1 MTLRAGRCVWGT
13 YMLRQAGNDGVLR
26 LVDLLDRT
34 LSDGDR
40 ALSTLVCKALYN
52 LCTSSSGAT
61 TEGEHDGEEED
72 GEGLCR
78 GGVSVSGA
86 LFTAG
91 EVDTLAG
98 VLERAVDATRA
109 AMSKG
114 GGGGAGD
121 GEEAEARSAT
131 EEEEAAEAAAFA
143 ELALQL
149 HSAVLQV
156 DVWEGEEEL
165 DQSSLLD
172 ASDARDD
179 GASESELEPLERR
192 PSSPM
197 TRPPLT

>member
-1 MTLRAGRCVWGT
+1 MSKKGTATRNFERRASLTLRGAVCVP
-13 YMLRQAGNDGVLR
+13 RQAANDGVVR
-26 LVDLLDRT
+26 MVDLLDRT
-34 LSDGDR
+34 LADCDR
-40 ALSTLVCKALYN
+40 ALSTLVCKTLYN
-52 LCTSSSGAT
+52 LCTSSEA
-61 TEGEHDGEEED
+61 TEGEHGEQDGELD
-72 GEGLCR
+72 R
-78 GGVSVSGA
+78 GVGGA

-114 GGGGAGD
+114 GAGNGD
-121 GEEAEARSAT
+121 AEARSAT

-156 DVWEGEEEL
+156 EVWEDEL

-172 ASDARDD
+172 ALDARDD
-179 GASESELEPLERR
+179 NDASESELEPLERR
-192 PSSPM
+192 PSSPND
-197 TRPPLT
+197 

>member
-1 MTLRAGRCVWGT
+1 M
-13 YMLRQAGNDGVLR
+13 
-26 LVDLLDRT
+26 VDLLDRT
-34 LSDGDR
+34 LTDGDR

-52 LCTSSSGAT
+52 LCTSSEL
-61 TEGEHDGEEED
+61 TEGEHGEEN
-72 GEGLCR
+72 GELDRTVG
-78 GGVSVSGA
+78 GA

-91 EVDTLAG
+91 EVDTLVG

-114 GGGGAGD
+114 GTGD
-121 GEEAEARSAT
+121 GEAEARSAT

-156 DVWEGEEEL
+156 DVWEEEL
-165 DQSSLLD
+165 DQASLLET
-172 ASDARDD
+172 SDARDD
-179 GASESELEPLERR
+179 DDASESELEPLERR

-197 TRPPLT
+197 T